1 LEDIEFWVKWL
12 TKEKD
17 KGIEEYQAQI
27 LKLGGH
33 VLIPYIYNIF
43 NMEIN
48 IFPIDGHKEG
58 LLFLLLNQREKTT
71 PQIMRLL

>member
-1 LEDIEFWVKWL
+1 MEDIEFWVKWL

-17 KGIEEYQAQI
+17 KDIEEYQAQI

-33 VLIPYIYNIF
+33 VFIPYIYNIF

-48 IFPIDGHKEG
+48 IFPIDGHKEV
-58 LLFLLLNQREKTT
+58 LLFLLLNQRKKTT